1 MASRYAGFLNG
12 LIDALLR
19 RPAIRTLYTIALA
32 SMLAG
37 RAAHGATYHVDDT
50 HSMAIF
56 HTTHLGISRTYGRF
70 NDISGTLEW
79 DASSPEATSL
89 SVTIQADSIDTNHE
103 KRDQHLRN
111 PDFFNAAQFPVIT
124 FVSSSVTPQQD
135 GTHAVTGTLTLH
147 GVSKEITV
155 MLHATGEGSDPWGG
169 YRAGFHTTFTIDRT
183 DYGMDYMSEGMPADV
198 GLIISLEGIRQ

>member
-1 MASRYAGFLNG
+1 MRA
-12 LIDALLR
+12 
-19 RPAIRTLYTIALA
+19 LYTAAVAGILA
-32 SMLAG
+32 SST
-37 RAAHGATYHVDDT
+37 AAVAAPYHIDGT

-56 HTTHLGISRTYGRF
+56 QASHLGISQTYGRF

-79 DASSPEATSL
+79 DASSPATASL

-124 FVSSSVTPQQD
+124 FVSSSFTPQQD
-135 GTHAVTGTLTLH
+135 GIHAVTGTLTLH

-155 MLHATGEGSDPWGG
+155 MLHVVGEGTDPWGG
-169 YRAGFHTTFTIDRT
+169 YRAGFHTSFTIDRT
-183 DYGMDYMSEGMPADV
+183 DYGMDYMTEGAPTDV